1 MFREDR
7 LETKAYLLFYTL
19 RNAPGT
25 MTSMKRNTGNVDKDR
40 MDELTREF
48 EAKKRKLDEEEIE
61 KEKNEKKIT
70 LMKRK
75 KIAIRVASSEEEKQE
90 EQEDAVTV
98 ISARKNGEAKRWAFS
113 REELSR
119 SCKNQNSSSKT
130 GMDQSHRISASSNKE
145 NAVNEQ
151 RVVTRRTQSKKKKTK
166 VTKKTGKR
174 K

>member
-1 MFREDR
+1 MRQ
-7 LETKAYLLFYTL
+7 KAYLLFYTL

-25 MTSMKRNTGNVDKDR
+25 MTSRKRNTGNVDKDR

-70 LMKRK
+70 DEKEKDSNTRSS
-75 KIAIRVASSEEEKQE
+75 SSEEEKQE

-98 ISARKNGEAKRWAFS
+98 ISARKNGKRSAGRSAGKNS
-113 REELSR
+113 REVVKSKLF
-119 SCKNQNSSSKT
+119 KQNRNGSKSPDFSIT
-130 GMDQSHRISASSNKE
+130 NKE

-151 RVVTRRTQSKKKKTK
+151 RVVTTRTQSKKKKTK